1 MFNDLP
7 AWAYLLIALALTH
20 VTIAAVT
27 IYLHRH
33 QAHRALD
40 LHPAVAHF
48 FRFWLWLATGM
59 VTREWVAVH
68 RKHHA
73 RVEQPD
79 DPHSPQVRG
88 IRKVLFEGAE
98 LYQEEAHRQETLDE
112 YGHETPADW
121 LERNI
126 YKGRQNWGIA
136 FMLAIDVLLFGA
148 AGLAIWAVQ
157 MAWIP
162 FFAAGVINGI
172 GHYWGYRNF
181 ESPDASTNI
190 VPFGLLIGG
199 EELHNNHHAYA
210 GSARFSSKWYELDL
224 GWGYI
229 RLLQWLGLANVKKLP
244 PVLVYDQDK
253 PGVDQDTL
261 RAVIA
266 SRLHVMAHYA
276 RDVIAAVYKDEKA
289 KAGNQ
294 ARRLLRR
301 GRRLL
306 VRHEFLIDVQA
317 REHLERIFAEHRPLQ
332 VVYEFQQRLQDL
344 WQQRTATP
352 ERLLNALQQWCHEAE
367 ASGIEALGEFAR
379 KLRRYTLKSQQLAT
393 NN

>member
-7 AWAYLLIALALTH
+7 VWAYSLITLALTH
-20 VTIAAVT
+20 VTIASVT

-33 QAHRALD
+33 QAHRAIE
-40 LHPAVAHF
+40 LHPGVAHG
-48 FRFWLWLATGM
+48 FRFWLWLTTGM
-59 VTREWVAVH
+59 VTQEWVAVH

-73 RVEQPD
+73 RVELPD

-98 LYQEEAHRQETLDE
+98 LYKAEAQVRETLDH
-112 YGHETPADW
+112 YGHQTPADW
-121 LERNI
+121 MECNV
-126 YKGRQNWGIA
+126 YQGRQNWGIA
-136 FMLAIDVLLFGA
+136 FMLAIDVGLFGA
-148 AGLAIWAVQ
+148 AGIAIWAVQ

-199 EELHNNHHAYA
+199 EELHNNHHAFA

-229 RLLQWLGLANVKKLP
+229 RLLDWLGLAGVKKLP
-244 PVLVYDQDK
+244 PVLVIDRDK
-253 PGVDQDTL
+253 HAPDLETL
-261 RAVIA
+261 RAVIS

-276 RDVIAAVYKDEKA
+276 RDVIAAVYREEKA
-289 KAGNQ
+289 KADNA

-306 VRHEFLIDVQA
+306 ARNEFLIDLKA
-317 REHLERIFAEHRPLQ
+317 REHLEKILAQHRSLQ
-332 VVYEFQQRLQDL
+332 VVYEFQRRLHAL
-344 WQQRTATP
+344 WQQRTASQ
-352 ERLLNALQQWCHEAE
+352 ERLLHALQEWCREAE
-367 ASGIEALGEFAR
+367 ATGIEALGEFAR
-379 KLRRYTLKSQQLAT
+379 NLRRYALKEQLLVT
-393 NN
+393 R

>member
-1 MFNDLP
+1 MFTDLP
-7 AWAYLLIALALTH
+7 VWAYILVALGLTH
-20 VTIAAVT
+20 ITIAGVT

-33 QAHRALD
+33 QAHRAID

-48 FRFWLWLATGM
+48 FRFWLWLTTGM

-98 LYQEEAHRQETLDE
+98 LYQAEAHVQDTLE
-112 YGHETPADW
+112 QYGHQTPADW
-121 LERNI
+121 LERKI
-126 YKGRQNWGIA
+126 YKGSQNWGIA
-136 FMLAIDVLLFGA
+136 FMLAIDVALFGA

-199 EELHNNHHAYA
+199 EELHNNHHAFA
-210 GSARFSSKWYELDL
+210 SSARFSSKWYELDL

-229 RLLQWLGLANVKKLP
+229 RLLNWLGLAGIKKLP
-244 PVLVYDQDK
+244 PVPVIVPDK
-253 PGVDQDTL
+253 HGVDLDTL

-266 SRLHVMAHYA
+266 NRLHVMAHYA
-276 RDVIAAVYKDEKA
+276 RDVVTAVYEEEKA
-289 KAGNQ
+289 KADIA
-294 ARRLLRR
+294 ARRLLRHA
-301 GRRLL
+301 RRLL
-306 VRHEFLIDVQA
+306 VRNEFLIDLHA
-317 REHLERIFAEHRPLQ
+317 RERLESILAQHRTLQ
-332 VVYEFQQRLQDL
+332 VVYEFQRRLHDL
-344 WQQRTATP
+344 WQQRTASP
-352 ERLLNALQQWCHEAE
+352 ERLLHALQEWCREAE
-367 ASGIEALGEFAR
+367 STRIEALQEFAR
-379 KLRRYTLKSQQLAT
+379 KLRGYTLAA